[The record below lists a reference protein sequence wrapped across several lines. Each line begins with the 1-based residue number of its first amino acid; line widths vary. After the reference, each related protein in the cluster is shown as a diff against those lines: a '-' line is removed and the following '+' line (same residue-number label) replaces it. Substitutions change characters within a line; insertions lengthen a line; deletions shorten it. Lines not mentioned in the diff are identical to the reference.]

1 MTGTDSDNV
10 VGALLF
16 YAYMIAAL
24 GLTGLICKDL
34 CRDYSCRSLSRAQ
47 PKGKNDAQ
55 TPAPRSWRV
64 PALMILSGISFVTL
78 SYHMLNFLVQSYHA
92 RYPAYNLSDVSLPSI
107 WKWSVESTLFRDFTE
122 VICNDP
128 RRFLWTNAALA
139 YSLGWNTYMAV
150 EGEIPP
156 LLAEKI
162 QLMSTGV
169 RYEVPHLL
177 AYFLLDQILPVSF
190 TQNLFLLAVEL
201 KNQRRDFSVKI
212 VEPRSEWRKWLLI
225 SMFFGAL
232 SIAPRVAATSSIL
245 VVLLATRF
253 ILFAPYWISRPEVKA
268 GDMGDG
274 NALASAVSFLSLPI
288 FGPVLAW
295 AVYLMFWCG
304 YVLRDIWLALDD
316 SPAVSALGYD
326 FFLGAVSLV
335 VVSMLP

>member
-24 GLTGLICKDL
+24 GLTGLNCKNL
-34 CRDYSCRSLSRAQ
+34 CRDYSRCSLSRAQ
-47 PKGKNDAQ
+47 PKGKNNGQ
-55 TPAPRSWRV
+55 TPTQRSWRV

-78 SYHMLNFLVQSYHA
+78 SHHMLNFLIQSYHA
-92 RYPAYNLSDVSLPSI
+92 HYPAYSLNDVSLPNI
-107 WKWSVESTLFRDFTE
+107 WRWSVESTLFRDFTE
-122 VICNDP
+122 IICNDP

-139 YSLGWNTYMAV
+139 HSLGWNMYMAF
-150 EGEIPP
+150 EGEISHF
-156 LLAEKI
+156 LAEKI
-162 QLMSTGV
+162 QLTSTGV

-201 KNQRRDFSVKI
+201 KHQRRDFSAKI
-212 VEPRSEWRKWLLI
+212 VEPRSEWRNLLLI
-225 SMFFGAL
+225 SLFFGAL
-232 SIAPRVAATSSIL
+232 SIAPRVAATNGIL

-253 ILFAPYWISRPEVKA
+253 ILFAPYWVSRPGVKA
-268 GDMGDG
+268 GDMGRF
-274 NALASAVSFLSLPI
+274 NAPASDFRFLSLPM
-288 FGPVLAW
+288 FGPILAW

-304 YVLRDIWLALDD
+304 YSLRVIWSALDD

-326 FFLGAVSLV
+326 FLLGVVSLAVSSV
-335 VVSMLP
+335 LP